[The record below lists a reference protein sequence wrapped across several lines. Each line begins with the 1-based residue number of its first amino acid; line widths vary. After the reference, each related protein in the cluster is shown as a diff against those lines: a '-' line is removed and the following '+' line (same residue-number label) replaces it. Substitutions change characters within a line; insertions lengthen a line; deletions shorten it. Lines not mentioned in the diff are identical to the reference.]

1 MVDKIFYIGGSTS
14 NQRGAVGTHTSGIIS
29 GLKHNNVFVTG
40 VFFDNALPTESCNEN
55 ILIHRPKRWPGPLR
69 KIAERLAIIFAAA
82 KVPSD
87 ALIYHRFDPLLTPFI
102 VRSNMI
108 VEYNDDVLAQIKF
121 AADKGNWSRVGRIAR
136 MFFYPR
142 IFRLSEKITFRRAR
156 LVVCVTESLC
166 DFVRNIEPQA
176 HAAFVP
182 NGSDAVF
189 DSDLVS
195 RDCREASP
203 IHIAHVGTL
212 THWDGLMELLAGLV
226 ILRRD
231 HGDVKFRLSIIGDG
245 DLKSSLVSRVSEF
258 GLGDVVS
265 FRASISHA
273 DAIKFLHDVDVV
285 PLLKTITSYG
295 LSPMKFYEAL
305 SLGCY
310 LVCTDVP
317 HINEISSDE
326 GVIVGLP
333 LDPVEIASAIRFAYE
348 KKDELRAN
356 RLQRAADFQ
365 VSNSWT
371 ERVRRIL
378 EKI

>member
-1 MVDKIFYIGGSTS
+1 MTGKIFYIGGSAS
-14 NQRGAVGTHTSGIIS
+14 GQRGAVGTHTAGIIS

-55 ILIHRPKRWPGPLR
+55 MLIHRPKLWPGPLR

-82 KVPSD
+82 RVPSD

-121 AADKGNWSRVGRIAR
+121 AADRGGWSRVGRIAR
-136 MFFYPR
+136 MFLYPK

-166 DFVRNIEPQA
+166 DFVRSIEPQA
-176 HAAFVP
+176 NPVFVP

-189 DSDLVS
+189 NPELVS
-195 RDCREASP
+195 GGRREDGT

-212 THWDGLMELLAGLV
+212 THWDGLVELLAGLV
-226 ILRRD
+226 ALRRE
-231 HGDVKFRLSIIGDG
+231 HTDVRFHLSIVGDG
-245 DLKSSLVSRVSEF
+245 ALTDNLVLRVSELN
-258 GLGDVVS
+258 LGDVVS
-265 FRASISHA
+265 FHDSMSHA
-273 DAIKFLHDVDVV
+273 NAVKFLHDVDVV

-310 LVCTDVP
+310 LISTDVP

-326 GVIVGLP
+326 GAVVGLP

-348 KKDELRAN
+348 KKDEIRAN
-356 RLQRAADFQ
+356 RLQRAVVFQ
-365 VSNSWT
+365 ASNSWT

-378 EKI
+378 EKT